1 MGLEIRGSDIVVVGA
16 GRSGLALARYLAA
29 AGARVTLSDQRRA
42 AALAGLEELAA
53 AGVAFDL
60 GGHSE
65 ARFAAADLI
74 VISPGVPLNLP
85 ALAAAAGR
93 GTPIIGEIELA
104 FQQLSAPLV
113 AVAGTNGKSTVTT
126 LIGLIFSHWGKK
138 TFVGGNLGTPL
149 ISAAAEKD
157 WEWIVAEVSSFQLEA
172 IRTFRPRCGLLLNIT
187 EDHLDRYP
195 DMASYAAAKANLFM
209 NMEKTDTAVLN
220 ADDPRVMAL
229 AQGIRARRVLF
240 SAQGEMSVGIGFNGR
255 EIVWRGFGEER
266 RFAVAELRLRGLH
279 NVENVMASLIP
290 ALLAGCPPP
299 MAWQA
304 VCSFS
309 GLEHRMALVCVL
321 DGVSWYNDSKGTNV
335 GSVIK
340 SLAGLAPPV
349 TLIAGGK
356 DKGGDY
362 APLRPLVADKV
373 RHLVLIG
380 QAAER
385 MAEAFQDVTC
395 VHRATDLRHAVERAR
410 EVTPAGGSVL
420 LSPACSSFDMFT
432 SFEDRGRQFTEL
444 VLACE
449 EKLDA
454 ATSGST
460 I

>member
-42 AALAGLEELAA
+42 AALAGLEELTA

-93 GTPIIGEIELA
+93 GTHIIGEIELA

-309 GLEHRMALVCVL
+309 GLEHRMALVRVL

>member
-187 EDHLDRYP
+187 EDHLNRYGT
-195 DMASYAAAKANLFM
+195 MENYIAAKARIYENQ
-209 NMEKTDTAVLN
+209 TAGDFCVLN
-220 ADDPRVMAL
+220 YDNGITRGMAKQPRSRIIWFSRQVELDFGVFIEEGNIVSAEDDGKHVICRADEVKIPGVHNLENAL
-229 AQGIRARRVLF
+229 AATALARCYRIPPDVIRHTLMTFPGV
-240 SAQGEMSVGIGFNGR
+240 
-255 EIVWRGFGEER
+255 
-266 RFAVAELRLRGLH
+266 
-279 NVENVMASLIP
+279 
-290 ALLAGCPPP
+290 
-299 MAWQA
+299 
-304 VCSFS
+304 
-309 GLEHRMALVCVL
+309 EHRIEFVREL
-321 DGVSWYNDSKGTNV
+321 DGVRYINDS
-335 GSVIK
+335 
-340 SLAGLAPPV
+340 
-349 TLIAGGK
+349 
-356 DKGGDY
+356 
-362 APLRPLVADKV
+362 
-373 RHLVLIG
+373 
-380 QAAER
+380 
-385 MAEAFQDVTC
+385 
-395 VHRATDLRHAVERAR
+395 
-410 EVTPAGGSVL
+410 
-420 LSPACSSFDMFT
+420 
-432 SFEDRGRQFTEL
+432 
-444 VLACE
+444 
-449 EKLDA
+449 
-454 ATSGST
+454 
-460 I
+460 